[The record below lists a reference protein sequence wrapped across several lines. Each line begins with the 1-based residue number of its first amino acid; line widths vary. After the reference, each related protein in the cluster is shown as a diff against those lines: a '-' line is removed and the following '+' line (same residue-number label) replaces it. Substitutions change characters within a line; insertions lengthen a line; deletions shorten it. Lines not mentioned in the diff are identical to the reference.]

1 MQSTSRKDSSM
12 TEHLVCVASQ
22 NSSTQLKLYLQCTML
37 HAHEPDAHTITSS
50 LQNGDIFDSQYDYGM
65 VL

>member
-1 MQSTSRKDSSM
+1 M

-22 NSSTQLKLYLQCTML
+22 NSSTQLKLCLQCTML
-37 HAHEPDAHTITSS
+37 HAHEPDAHTITFS